1 MHPCRRANKEGRN
14 LIWAPWLAFSVQWL
28 SPEQENL
35 KHQRRVEDRL
45 KLGGPLLGQPEAQ
58 CDLRPKPSSLENSH
72 GEEAML
78 SRSPDMWD
86 S

>member
-1 MHPCRRANKEGRN
+1 MQGRG
-14 LIWAPWLAFSVQWL
+14 

-35 KHQRRVEDRL
+35 KHQRRVEDRR
-45 KLGGPLLGQPEAQ
+45 KLGGPLLGQPKAQ
-58 CDLRPKPSSLENSH
+58 CDLRPKPSSLENSR